1 MRRRRRK
8 NSGLRWV
15 FALVVVAALGYA
27 GMLYW
32 KGGLPMQRAAEEAKV
47 AHAAAPVAAP
57 VVAPAPVAAAPR
69 PTQTNTFMAEAEAR
83 DAAARA
89 AKEQTLKVQQGLRAQ
104 ERERKEEAKAPT
116 PNERCIDGQKMK
128 RVDNGWVQAGTC

>member
-47 AHAAAPVAAP
+47 AHAAATVAAP

-104 ERERKEEAKAPT
+104 ERERKEEAKTPT

>member
-32 KGGLPMQRAAEEAKV
+32 KGGLPFQQAAQEARV
-47 AHAAAPVAAP
+47 AQAAPPLPAS
-57 VVAPAPVAAAPR
+57 VVAPAPVATAPQ

-104 ERERKEEAKAPT
+104 ERERKQDAKAPT

-128 RVDNGWVQAGTC
+128 RVENGWVQAGTC